1 MGLPKFLGSNFWS
14 FAFTF
19 RAAVLLAF
27 GEVGAG
33 VEEDAAGVGAELAG
47 DVGAGCGDD
56 PALQAAADATTNALA
71 TANDPG
77 ATRVTCRW
85 SRLKHRNVVGLATH
99 HATAPQEVDDE

>member
-71 TANDPG
+71 TASDVRRRRHRATTPG
-77 ATRVTCRW
+77 Q
-85 SRLKHRNVVGLATH
+85 LAL
-99 HATAPQEVDDE
+99 HADGPD

>member
-33 VEEDAAGVGAELAG
+33 VEEDAAGVGAELVG
-47 DVGAGCGDD
+47 EVGAGCGDD

-71 TANDPG
+71 TASDVRRRRHRATTPG
-77 ATRVTCRW
+77 KRA
-85 SRLKHRNVVGLATH
+85 L
-99 HATAPQEVDDE
+99 HADVPD